1 MYRPKAFDEPRLA
14 LQHQLIREFPLGWLT
29 VHGPQGLLADPV
41 PFLLDDA
48 PTEQGL
54 GTLRGHLA
62 RANPMAAALREAAS
76 CLIVFQG
83 PQAYVTPSWYPSK
96 LEHGKAVPTWNYAA
110 VQVHGVPRVVDDADW
125 LRTQVDG
132 LTRQMEAGREHPW
145 SVDDAPTGFVDA
157 MLRAVIGVEIP
168 IQRIEGKWKVSQN
181 RPAADRE
188 GVVTGLL
195 REGERQ
201 VETPASAMAGA
212 MAALVAA
219 HPGLAE

>member
-1 MYRPKAFDEPRLA
+1 MYRPNAFDEPRLA

-29 VHGPQGLLADPV
+29 VHGPQGLVADPV

-48 PTEQGL
+48 PGERGL

-62 RANPMAAALREAAS
+62 RANPMAAALREATA

-110 VQVHGVPRVVDDADW
+110 VQVHGTPAVVDDAGW
-125 LRTQVDG
+125 LRAQVDG
-132 LTRQMEAGREHPW
+132 LTRQMETDREHPW
-145 SVDDAPTGFVDA
+145 SVDDAPPAFVEA
-157 MLRAVIGVEIP
+157 MLRAVVGVEIP

-181 RPAADRE
+181 RPASDRE
-188 GVVTGLL
+188 GVVSGLL
-195 REGERQ
+195 REAER
-201 VETPASAMAGA
+201 PAHAMARA

-219 HPGLAE
+219 HPDIERG